1 MNPSR
6 LLLRQLRRHWHIS
19 DAHAL
24 ADVLQLSQ
32 AHHQHADLPPALQQ
46 VLAHL
51 TPFLEQVDATYAQHE
66 RDLALSQRSL
76 DISSEELTAANQKL
90 WAERQQMT
98 RSAASLRE
106 TLGHLLLPQQPA
118 NTAPTRPAL
127 PEDLE
132 SIASQVAALV
142 RAHEESRQ
150 MLHASEERLALAIQ
164 GSSIGLW
171 DWNLQTDHVHFS
183 DEWAALLGYH
193 SHELAHEAATLINLL
208 HGDDARAFGNAVS
221 TYFNSQSTDI
231 FRAEARLRCKN
242 GQFKW
247 MEFKGRV
254 MQTADDGSPLRATG
268 VTLDISARKSWED
281 ALAQAR
287 DAAEAASRAKG
298 DFLAHM
304 SHEIRTPMNGIL
316 GLTELCL
323 ATQLDAEQRNYL
335 EMVHAS
341 ARSLL
346 GVINDVLDFSKIEAN
361 RLDIEQ
367 IRFHLPQVLRH
378 ALAPVVPRAQGQG
391 LQLITDIAPDVA
403 EWFIGDPGRLR
414 QIILNLVGNAVKFTE
429 TGEVRVKVEHLSST
443 SATSTDTARTHHLRF
458 AVEDTGMGIPEEQ
471 LAHIFEAFSQ
481 ADTSI
486 SRRFG
491 GTGLGLTISAR
502 LVGLMGGQLQ
512 VESHPGKGTRF
523 WFEISLPETSAP
535 EAETSKTKFDI
546 PTGLRVLVA
555 EDHPINQVVARKVLE
570 YLGQHVTMADN
581 GLQAVQAVVQASQ
594 PFDVIFMD
602 IQMPELDG
610 FGATRRIRL
619 HEQQTGGKRTPII
632 AMTAHAIEGYRERC
646 VAGGMD
652 GYVTKPMDRK
662 HLLQEMQRLLRWN

>member
-6 LLLRQLRRHWHIS
+6 VLLRQLRRACGVGS
-19 DAHAL
+19 VEAL
-24 ADVLQLSQ
+24 TQLITAAQTKAQDESV
-32 AHHQHADLPPALQQ
+32 APELRKLLSNLPL
-46 VLAHL
+46 L
-51 TPFLEQVDATYAQHE
+51 FEQVDDTYAQHE

-76 DISSEELTAANQKL
+76 DISSQELSSANQKL
-90 WAERQQMT
+90 WLERQQMQ
-98 RSAASLRE
+98 RSAESLRD
-106 TLGHLLLPQQPA
+106 TLAHLLPQQHTPPSA
-118 NTAPTRPAL
+118 AL

-132 SIASQVAALV
+132 SIARQVALLV
-142 RAHEESRQ
+142 QDLDKSRQ
-150 MLHASEERLALAIQ
+150 ELHASEERLALAIQ

-171 DWNLQTDHVHFS
+171 DWNLQTDDVHFS
-183 DEWAALLGYH
+183 REWAALLGYD
-193 SHELAHEAATLINLL
+193 SHELKQHAATLVELL
-208 HGDDARAFGNAVS
+208 HGDDARAFGETVS
-221 TYFNSQSTDI
+221 AYFNGEATDI
-231 FRAEARLRCKN
+231 FRAEARLRCKT
-242 GQFKW
+242 GEFKW
-247 MEFKGRV
+247 LEFKGRV
-254 MQTADDGSPLRATG
+254 VQSDDDGTPSRATG
-268 VTLDISARKSWED
+268 VTSDISARKSWEE

-323 ATQLDAEQRNYL
+323 ATELDEEQRNYL
-335 EMVHAS
+335 EMVHTS

-361 RLDIEQ
+361 RLDIEH
-367 IRFHLPQVLRH
+367 IRFHLPQVIRH
-378 ALAPVVPRAQGQG
+378 AIAPIQPKAQAQR
-391 LQLITDIAPDVA
+391 LQLVTDVAPDVP
-403 EWFIGDPGRLR
+403 EWLLGDPGRLR

-429 TGEVRVKVEHLSST
+429 KGEVRVQIRCLPSPAHAAASQPPIHK
-443 SATSTDTARTHHLRF
+443 LRF
-458 AVEDTGMGIPEEQ
+458 AVQDTGMGISEAQ
-471 LAHIFEAFSQ
+471 MAHIFEAFSQ

-512 VESHPGKGTRF
+512 VSSQPGQGTQF
-523 WFEISLPETSAP
+523 WFDIDLPETAPP
-535 EAETSKTKFDI
+535 EADTSKNTVDI
-546 PTGLRVLVA
+546 PQGLNILVA

-570 YLGQHVTMADN
+570 HLGQKVTMADN
-581 GLQAVQAVVQASQ
+581 GLLAVQAVVQAPQ
-594 PFDVIFMD
+594 PFDLIFMD

-619 HEQQTGGKRTPII
+619 HEQTTHRPRTPII

-652 GYVTKPMDRK
+652 GYVTKPVERK
-662 HLLQEMQRLLRWN
+662 QLIQEMKRVVQG